1 MMFGLLCFIFLIVG
15 LFTREYT
22 LVIASGLYG
31 IASALIEIAHKNK
44 NKTDNN
50 EKIKQIPMKK

>member
-1 MMFGLLCFIFLIVG
+1 MFGLLCFIFLIVG

-31 IASALIEIAHKNK
+31 IAAALMEIVHKNK
-44 NKTDNN
+44 NKTGNN
-50 EKIKQIPMKK
+50 EK